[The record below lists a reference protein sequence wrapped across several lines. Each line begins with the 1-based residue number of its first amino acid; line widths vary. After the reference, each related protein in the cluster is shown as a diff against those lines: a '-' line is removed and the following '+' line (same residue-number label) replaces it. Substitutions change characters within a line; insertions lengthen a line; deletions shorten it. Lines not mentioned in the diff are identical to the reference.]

1 MNQNNKETKPKKKFN
16 FWWLLLIC
24 LSIIALIALITT
36 IRYYVTLDR
45 SPVRDLNFYN
55 TILKKANESDS
66 DNSYLY
72 NVLHNPYQNYIKS
85 TFITD
90 DENFA
95 RQNGLISKLAPWR
108 GSVKYIFRI
117 NVSSAT
123 APDIL
128 GELRN
133 SYFNAFKFI
142 DPETGNRIEGQLNTV
157 EYPRDSLSSTI
168 IKSISTIWPL
178 ILLIIMGYLFY
189 TFITK
194 SGSKEFLNNNSLAQ
208 RIKTDKKFSDI
219 AGNEEVKEE
228 VMELVDY
235 LKNPKKYASAGARIP
250 KGILLGGPPGTGK
263 TLLAKA
269 TAGEANVPFYFI
281 SASNFVEMFVGL
293 GAKRVRDMFEEAR
306 NNAPAI
312 IFIDELDAVGR
323 SRGAGIG
330 GGNDEREQTLNQLLV
345 EMDGVK
351 ENSGILIMA
360 ATNRAD
366 VLDPALL
373 RPGRFDRVINVSLP
387 DIKEREAILKLHAK
401 GKRIADNV
409 KFNLVARRTPGFSGA
424 QLENVINEASLLSVR
439 ERTGVITIEQIDE
452 AIDRVIAGPA
462 RKSRTI
468 SEKENIAVAYHEAG
482 HAVVGIKIK
491 GGNKVQKITIIPRGH
506 AGGYNLMLPEEEKF
520 NRSKSELI
528 AIITSFMGGRV
539 AEAIIYGKDNVSTG
553 ASDDIAK
560 ATKIARKMVT
570 EWGLSSLGPIKYE
583 EDSDQPFLGR
593 DYMKASSFSSQT
605 AQEIDLE
612 VRKIILEAEK
622 NAHKIISENRE
633 LLELIKDA
641 LILNETIVAE
651 EIEYI
656 DKNMK
661 LPPKLTAE
669 KKELRKDYPKADFDT
684 LFNEVSGKKIISEDK
699 YKDDLDKKIKDLD
712 KETKKSNNK
721 NSSSKENKEK
731 PNHLDNK
738 ENLDKSNN

>member
-95 RQNGLISKLAPWR
+95 RQNGLISKLAPWK

-482 HAVVGIKIK
+482 HAVVGIKVK

-661 LPPKLTAE
+661 LPPKLNDE
-669 KKELRKDYPKADFDT
+669 KQELSKDYPKADFDT

-699 YKDDLDKKIKDLD
+699 YKKELDKKIKDLD

-731 PNHLDNK
+731 
-738 ENLDKSNN
+738 